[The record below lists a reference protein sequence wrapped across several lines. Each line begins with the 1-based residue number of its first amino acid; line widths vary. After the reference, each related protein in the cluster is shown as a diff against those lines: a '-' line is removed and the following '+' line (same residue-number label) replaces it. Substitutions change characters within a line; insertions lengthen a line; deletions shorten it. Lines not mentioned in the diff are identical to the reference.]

1 MNEDIARKLESVK
14 GLAGSGNILAETVK
28 KMSDF
33 LMTME
38 PGDIVRSDPPLAV
51 AVPLATDLWYLWTH
65 CNLMAKYYVK
75 AKDDYSTPFDGDHFD
90 YRPYMAVNLSFLTV
104 LTGLK
109 PLKICRDLYKQLSVD
124 TYFDVYS
131 MTIKNDWKND
141 GVYWINTSA
150 FELWHKDKTPQ
161 YSSEGSTGYKRSPN
175 DYVGYISFP
184 VGQLGIMETI
194 SLMQET
200 DLGGYKLT
208 AIDTSTT
215 LKDKYWPKLPPA
227 FGDFNNPSP
236 DGTPLLQDKDKPSL
250 QSTPEIFPDA
260 KNSNGNQLS
269 GMNYCYGRHMIESAY
284 LMPSTPILSQNTV
297 NSDKTAAYAPT
308 ANLDVEIISTPLKQY
323 SEDVKPKMWM
333 RYWIHKDSTLPV
345 PGEFMGILIRPVAT
359 PPHVWWFQ
367 ESSPFVYAGNWMET
381 DKLTSGVV
389 TQVIL
394 EANRIDHGIGNQY
407 YVKIQGCEVLITST
421 DFFTYSKGDRVAIVK
436 LKTTNISNV
445 EVDNLLPATKSFT
458 WLDQEY
464 LKKTDELLEKVNRVI
479 VPMTFYKL
487 KH

>member
-1 MNEDIARKLESVK
+1 
-14 GLAGSGNILAETVK
+14 
-28 KMSDF
+28 
-33 LMTME
+33 ME
-38 PGDIVRSDPPLAV
+38 V
-51 AVPLATDLWYLWTH
+51 
-65 CNLMAKYYVK
+65 
-75 AKDDYSTPFDGDHFD
+75 
-90 YRPYMAVNLSFLTV
+90 
-104 LTGLK
+104 
-109 PLKICRDLYKQLSVD
+109 
-124 TYFDVYS
+124 
-131 MTIKNDWKND
+131 
-141 GVYWINTSA
+141 
-150 FELWHKDKTPQ
+150 
-161 YSSEGSTGYKRSPN
+161 
-175 DYVGYISFP
+175 
-184 VGQLGIMETI
+184 I
-194 SLMQET
+194 SLIQET
-200 DLGGYKLT
+200 DLSGYKFT
-208 AIDTSTT
+208 AVDTVT

-345 PGEFMGILIRPVAT
+345 PGEFVGILIRPVAT

-381 DKLTSGVV
+381 DKLTSGIV

-394 EANRIDHGIGNQY
+394 EKDRIDKGIGNQY
-407 YVKIQGCEVLITST
+407 YVKVQGCEVLITST